1 MASVCFTVHSC
12 TNPQFKRDD
21 ISAKKKNKTG
31 AFFFFYNLFP
41 TAVFSKCY

>member
-31 AFFFFYNLFP
+31 AFFFYNLFP